1 MGGSVLVQNAS
12 THGDPQPKKGGLK
25 TGRGGGDEETGR
37 GVWCVGLCLAG
48 LFSLQSCLSEASAS
62 SSVVLGDIDG
72 RAVLF
77 PNDCLSRLK

>member
-1 MGGSVLVQNAS
+1 M
-12 THGDPQPKKGGLK
+12 
-25 TGRGGGDEETGR
+25 
-37 GVWCVGLCLAG
+37 GLCLAG
-48 LFSLQSCLSEASAS
+48 LFSLQSRLSEASAS